1 MRRIRIDFTQDNPC
15 VDGHVLGRIGE
26 HNATELII
34 TPPADIAAHEAVVSY
49 IIAFS
54 VSNMIIHTKPF
65 KKSETV
71 TVPLWKQLTQ
81 EPVIGV
87 QLEAYDSDGEFIGKS
102 EYLSGL
108 RFTPSACGDDTP
120 ADSDNHD
127 LLSQVVQNTEKSH
140 LHDNKKVLDGFS
152 EKDGAVMYNG
162 KQITGSGTGLS
173 EEQLADLNANTEAR
187 HSHENKKTLDRFGV
201 SSDGWTPTFMG
212 GELALA
218 EKIPIPFNHS
228 QIDNALFSPNDLE
241 HFHYFLNAEGLKY
254 FYDTYVNLLDKPT
267 EIETETVEIAE
278 ENIYGVVENSQL
290 TLMAF
295 EGIEPEKE
303 LVTIELK
310 TLDTEWVDIRDM
322 VNHDGKPYFV
332 NGRKT
337 FMHTEYGFVCFG
349 VVYFPIIKNQFA
361 TAAES
366 GALSA
371 RITYKI

>member
-1 MRRIRIDFTQDNPC
+1 MRQLRVDFTQDNPC

-65 KKSETV
+65 EKSETV

-140 LHDNKKVLDGFS
+140 LHDNKKVIDGFS
-152 EKDGAVMYNG
+152 EKDGVVMYNG

-173 EEQLADLNANTEAR
+173 EKQLADLNANTEAR
-187 HSHENKKTLDRFGV
+187 HSHENKRTLDRLGV
-201 SSDGWTPTFMG
+201 SAENVLTFDGKEVGPAEAETATIEITSD
-212 GELALA
+212 
-218 EKIPIPFNHS
+218 N
-228 QIDNALFSPNDLE
+228 LF
-241 HFHYFLNAEGLKY
+241 
-254 FYDTYVNLLDKPT
+254 
-267 EIETETVEIAE
+267 
-278 ENIYGVVENSQL
+278 GVVENAKL

-295 EGIEPEKE
+295 DGLPENKE
-303 LVTIELK
+303 IVSVELNIP
-310 TLDTEWVDIRDM
+310 TLNTVDDDGNVRIVWIDIRDM
-322 VNHDGKPYFV
+322 IELDNIPYV
-332 NGRKT
+332 INGRKT
-337 FMHTEYGFVCFG
+337 FMHTEQGFVCFG
-349 VVYFPIIKNQFA
+349 VVYFLIKINQFA
-361 TAAES
+361 QGAEAS
-366 GALSA
+366 TLSA